1 MYAQLTSQLDR
12 HDRSERRCVQ
22 LLRVVSYILWRCGWC
37 IRPTCR
43 CAAISDC
50 RTRQMVRLQPLG
62 VFLFDV
68 MWCDWGRPTY
78 REAVYT
84 TTHRVLDYAGL

>member
-1 MYAQLTSQLDR
+1 MMYAQLTSQLDR

-43 CAAISDC
+43 CAAICDC
-50 RTRQMVRLQPLG
+50 RPR
-62 VFLFDV
+62 
-68 MWCDWGRPTY
+68 
-78 REAVYT
+78 
-84 TTHRVLDYAGL
+84 